1 MDLIEE
7 KDEYSDF
14 KDECAHFPKSIW
26 NAVRDLV
33 TGGMPRSLAVEQGEA
48 WLKERNLVV
57 QDAKS
62 HAALFNVLSG
72 YK

>member
-1 MDLIEE
+1 MDLIEQ
-7 KDEYSDF
+7 KDEYDDF
-14 KDECAHFPKSIW
+14 RDECAHFPKSIW

-33 TGGMPRSLAVEQGEA
+33 TGGMSRSLAVEQGEK
-48 WLKERNLVV
+48 WLKERDLLV

-62 HAALFNVLSG
+62 HTALFNVLKR